1 MEIEDNIQENN
12 EENTL
17 ECIEKL
23 RSELGDYNY
32 DEYQYSGK
40 ENVEYRPLVE
50 NEEHRKYDGEWI
62 VDQEII

>member
-12 EENTL
+12 EENNL

-32 DEYQYSGK
+32 DEY
-40 ENVEYRPLVE
+40 
-50 NEEHRKYDGEWI
+50 
-62 VDQEII
+62 